1 MATELLINARSY
13 ETRVALIENN
23 ILAEFHLERPRRHS
37 LAGNIYKGLVV
48 QVLPGMQAAFVEIGL
63 ERAGFLY
70 VSDVTDHFEEFEV
83 LMKQEEEEDRQKFV
97 LLRNADL
104 KSSRRRAGNDSPQ
117 SYLYHSLAPG
127 MRHKSMEPFLVEF
140 EAGDW
145 NDSLLY
151 KHDGEEFI
159 YLLAGELEFHY
170 GQEIMTL
177 KAGDSIYYDSSE
189 SHGYISLGSEKAKA
203 VAVLYP
209 K

>member
-1 MATELLINARSY
+1 MSNHAEVRDLNIGRKIRKLRKDERLTLQDLSALSGLSKPLLSQ
-13 ETRVALIENN
+13 IENDQV
-23 ILAEFHLERPRRHS
+23 IPPLATL
-37 LAGNIYKGLVV
+37 LKIAKGLKV
-48 QVLPGMQAAFVEIGL
+48 GIHIF
-63 ERAGFLY
+63 F
-70 VSDVTDHFEEFEV
+70 
-83 LMKQEEEEDRQKFV
+83 EEEEDRQKFI

-127 MRHKSMEPFLVEF
+127 MRHKTMEPFLVEF

>member
-1 MATELLINARSY
+1 MSNHAEVRDLNIGRKIRKLRKDERLTLQDLSALSGLSKPLLSQ
-13 ETRVALIENN
+13 IENDQV
-23 ILAEFHLERPRRHS
+23 IPPLATL
-37 LAGNIYKGLVV
+37 LKIAKGLKV
-48 QVLPGMQAAFVEIGL
+48 GI
-63 ERAGFLY
+63 
-70 VSDVTDHFEEFEV
+70 HFFF
-83 LMKQEEEEDRQKFV
+83 EEEEDRQKFV

-117 SYLYHSLAPG
+117 NYLYHSLAPG

-140 EAGDW
+140 ETGDW
-145 NDSLLY
+145 KDSLLY

-159 YLLAGELEFHY
+159 YLLSGELEFHY
-170 GQEIMTL
+170 GKEIMTL

>member
-1 MATELLINARSY
+1 MSNHAEVRELNIGRKIRKLRKDERLTLQDLS
-13 ETRVALIENN
+13 ALSGLSKPLLSQIENDQV
-23 ILAEFHLERPRRHS
+23 IPPLATL
-37 LAGNIYKGLVV
+37 LKIAKGLKV
-48 QVLPGMQAAFVEIGL
+48 GI
-63 ERAGFLY
+63 
-70 VSDVTDHFEEFEV
+70 HFFF
-83 LMKQEEEEDRQKFV
+83 EEEEDRQKFV

-140 EAGDW
+140 EAGAW